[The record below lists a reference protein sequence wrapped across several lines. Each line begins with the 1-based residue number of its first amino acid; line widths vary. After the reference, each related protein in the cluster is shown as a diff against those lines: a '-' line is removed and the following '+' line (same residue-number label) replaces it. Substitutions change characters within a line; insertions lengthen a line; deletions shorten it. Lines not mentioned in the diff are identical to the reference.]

1 MGNRWAEIAK
11 HLPGR
16 SDNAIKNHWNSTMKK
31 RFEDNN
37 NGSPI
42 VNNNQQQQQQSSR
55 KSTSSLNDHSFTTAN
70 NKTTVNTT
78 EAKLNVF
85 EPMPIKVA
93 PQTPPPSELFLELPS
108 RSQDVAESLN
118 LNMINN
124 FNENSDNSLFG
135 QVKTL
140 FSRTESSGVS
150 EFIPP
155 NLFDDLLSDITNPTN
170 QNSNDAKF
178 AQFLKV
184 RTPTPLKN
192 AMMRIKLKE
201 EERERLRIKSMALA
215 ELAESRGESLAENI
229 CPSNFIKHE
238 SFDRENYAS
247 PSKKVKLISFFKLW
261 RLQFFKNIYKNVFR
275 IRKFILT
282 MFSSARPKTSW
293 V

>member
-247 PSKKVKLISFFKLW
+247 PSKKVKLISFFKL
-261 RLQFFKNIYKNVFR
+261 
-275 IRKFILT
+275 
-282 MFSSARPKTSW
+282 
-293 V
+293 